1 MGSQLSEHGRD
12 KPLSRFRCCMTNDVQ
27 KSVAEMMRHRGK
39 RSTDDCRTPQDR
51 ETGGRTGMTPED
63 QQDAV
68 WADSCLGHR
77 CAKKLPYWRDGEEA
91 IAENLANQPAEDG
104 ATDDGDAQDDD
115 DDTG

>member
-1 MGSQLSEHGRD
+1 MHVMM
-12 KPLSRFRCCMTNDVQ
+12 KDVQ
-27 KSVAEMMRHRGK
+27 KSSAEMMRHRGK

-51 ETGGRTGMTPED
+51 DTGMAHKETPEGP
-63 QQDAV
+63 AG
-68 WADSCLGHR
+68 CCLGRLLLGHR
-77 CAKKLPYWRDGEEA
+77 RAKKLPYWCDGEEA